1 MSAEANLITADK
13 FKKVREVDFVN
24 QFTHQ
29 SLAKLIEVLG
39 VTRKIP
45 MMEGTTM
52 YVYTVS
58 GTLHSGSVAEGE
70 VIPLSQYEESK
81 TPVGEITL
89 KKWRKAVSAEAI
101 KKTGYQNAVV
111 STDTKM
117 LKDVQAGIR
126 TDFFSLL
133 NGTITGSSTVTG
145 AGLQEALA
153 NAWAKLQ
160 VLFEDDTAEAVYFLN
175 PLDVAPYLAK
185 ANISTQT
192 AFGMNY
198 VEDFLGLGTVIMS
211 SRITQG
217 TFVATAKQNIV
228 MYYLTM
234 GGDIADA
241 FSLTADELGYIGIKS
256 GYQNEE
262 RAQIESLVMS
272 GIQFF
277 VEYAAG
283 VIKGEIDDS
292 FLTDLTVAP
301 DADNKTYPWTD
312 KTPSD
317 FQSDIAV
324 NGGEVTGEL
333 KFMDGGLSPSGPL
346 AGDGYFLA
354 LKYSN
359 FASGLTYANVKVGL
373 VPSASGMAL
382 QTLDSD
388 MDSVFKITDKDNQ
401 KVKVVQEDANG
412 HKNIQYFGLSGL
424 TLENAGA

>member
-1 MSAEANLITADK
+1 MGAEANLTTAAK
-13 FKKVREVDFVN
+13 MKKVREVDFVQ
-24 QFTHQ
+24 QFTHT

-52 YVYTVS
+52 YTYTVS
-58 GTLHSGSVAEGE
+58 GELQSGNVDEGDI
-70 VIPLSQYEESK
+70 IPLSAYEYTK

-101 KKTGYQNAVV
+101 KKTGYNNAVV
-111 STDTKM
+111 ATDQKM

-126 TDFFSLL
+126 TDLFSFL
-133 NGTITGSSTVTG
+133 NGTITGATVVTG
-145 AGLQEALA
+145 NGLQEALA
-153 NAWAKLQ
+153 NAWAQLQ

-217 TFVATAKQNIV
+217 TFLATAKENFIL
-228 MYYLTM
+228 YYLTM
-234 GGDIADA
+234 NGDVAQA
-241 FSLTADELGYIGIKS
+241 FDLTADELGYIGIKS

-272 GIQFF
+272 GLQFL

-283 VIKGEIDDS
+283 VVKGSIDDS
-292 FLTDLTVAP
+292 F
-301 DADNKTYPWTD
+301 
-312 KTPSD
+312 
-317 FQSDIAV
+317 
-324 NGGEVTGEL
+324 
-333 KFMDGGLSPSGPL
+333 
-346 AGDGYFLA
+346 
-354 LKYSN
+354 
-359 FASGLTYANVKVGL
+359 
-373 VPSASGMAL
+373 
-382 QTLDSD
+382 
-388 MDSVFKITDKDNQ
+388 
-401 KVKVVQEDANG
+401 
-412 HKNIQYFGLSGL
+412 
-424 TLENAGA
+424 